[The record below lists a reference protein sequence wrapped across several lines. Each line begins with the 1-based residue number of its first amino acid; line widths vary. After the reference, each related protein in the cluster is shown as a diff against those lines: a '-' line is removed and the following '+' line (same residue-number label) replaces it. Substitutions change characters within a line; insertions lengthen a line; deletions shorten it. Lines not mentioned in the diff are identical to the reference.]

1 MADVAAPEQ
10 RGFWQRGFGRR
21 SFWQRTGAM
30 APASLLVLVFLALP
44 MLLMLRFSF
53 NRFIPG
59 QFMVEATTPENYL
72 KLATDPYYRHV
83 LALTLTVSVSVT
95 LLALVI
101 GWPVA
106 QFLARTQ
113 SRHKGLMLL
122 AVVLPLFVGN
132 AVRAA
137 GWMVA
142 FGREGLVNGLLQA
155 LGLID
160 APLDIMFT
168 PTAVIIGIVS
178 VNLSYVVLT
187 LSSVIEGID
196 RRAEEAALSLGA
208 TPFETWRLVTL
219 PMALPG
225 LLAAGVLSFI
235 LSMNA
240 YATPVLLGGPSFQM
254 MAPVVADQ
262 VLQRANWPFGASL
275 GFVLMLV
282 TLSLTASMNWL
293 VGRRYGR

>member
-1 MADVAAPEQ
+1 MTSARAAAW
-10 RGFWQRGFGRR
+10 R
-21 SFWQRTGAM
+21 RTGAL
-30 APASLLVLVFLALP
+30 APASLLVFAFLALP
-44 MLLMLRFSF
+44 MLLMLRFSINSF
-53 NRFIPG
+53 VPG
-59 QFMVEATTPENYL
+59 KFMVEAVTVENYV

-83 LALTLTVSVSVT
+83 LGLTLGVSASVT
-95 LLALVI
+95 ILTLIA
-101 GWPVA
+101 GWPIA

-113 SRHKGLMLL
+113 SRHKGLLLL

-142 FGREGLVNGLLQA
+142 FGREGLINRLLHMI
-155 LGLID
+155 GLID
-160 APLDIMFT
+160 APLQIMFT
-168 PTAVIIGIVS
+168 PTAVIVGIVS
-178 VNLSYVVLT
+178 VNLPYVVLT

-219 PMALPG
+219 PLALPG
-225 LLAAGVLSFI
+225 LLAAGVLCFI

-282 TLSLTASMNWL
+282 TLGLTAGANWL

>member
-1 MADVAAPEQ
+1 MANARVAA
-10 RGFWQRGFGRR
+10 WRR
-21 SFWQRTGAM
+21 AGAM
-30 APASLLVLVFLALP
+30 APASLLVLVFLVLP
-44 MLLMLRFSF
+44 MLLMLRYSF
-53 NRFIPG
+53 NSFVPG
-59 QFMVEATTPENYL
+59 QFMVEAVTAENYV

-83 LALTLTVSVSVT
+83 LGLTLTVSASVT
-95 LLALVI
+95 ILTLIV

-113 SRHKGLMLL
+113 SRHKGLLLL
-122 AVVLPLFVGN
+122 AVVLPLFMGN

-142 FGREGLVNGLLQA
+142 FGREGLVNRLLQA
-155 LGLID
+155 TGLID
-160 APLDIMFT
+160 APLQIMFT

-219 PMALPG
+219 PLALPG

-275 GFVLMLV
+275 GFMLMLV
-282 TLSLTASMNWL
+282 TLGLTAGANWL

>member
-1 MADVAAPEQ
+1 MAT
-10 RGFWQRGFGRR
+10 GRALAWR
-21 SFWQRTGAM
+21 RAGAM
-30 APASLLVLVFLALP
+30 TPASLLVLGFLVLP
-44 MLLMLRFSF
+44 MLLMLRYSF
-53 NRFIPG
+53 NSFVPG
-59 QFMVEATTPENYL
+59 KFMVEAVTVENYV
-72 KLATDPYYRHV
+72 KLAADPYYRHV
-83 LALTLTVSVSVT
+83 LGLTLTVSISVT
-95 LLALVI
+95 ILTLIV

-113 SRHKGLMLL
+113 TRHKGLLLL

-142 FGREGLVNGLLQA
+142 FGREGLVNRLLQA
-155 LGLID
+155 TGLID
-160 APLDIMFT
+160 VPLQIMFT

-219 PMALPG
+219 PLALPG

-282 TLSLTASMNWL
+282 TLGLTAGANWL

>member
-1 MADVAAPEQ
+1 MTHARAAA
-10 RGFWQRGFGRR
+10 WRR
-21 SFWQRTGAM
+21 AGAL
-30 APASLLVLVFLALP
+30 APASLLVLAFLALP

-53 NRFIPG
+53 NSFVPG
-59 QFMVEATTPENYL
+59 KFMVEAVTVENYV

-83 LALTLTVSVSVT
+83 LGLTLGVSASVT
-95 LLALVI
+95 ILTLIV
-101 GWPVA
+101 GWPIA

-113 SRHKGLMLL
+113 SRHKGLLLL

-142 FGREGLVNGLLQA
+142 FGREGLINRLLQA
-155 LGLID
+155 IGLIE
-160 APLDIMFT
+160 APLQIMFT
-168 PTAVIIGIVS
+168 PTAVIVGIVS
-178 VNLSYVVLT
+178 VNLPYVVLT

-219 PMALPG
+219 PLALPG
-225 LLAAGVLSFI
+225 LLAAGVLCFI

-282 TLSLTASMNWL
+282 TLGLTAGANWL

>member
-1 MADVAAPEQ
+1 MADVRVAA
-10 RGFWQRGFGRR
+10 WRR
-21 SFWQRTGAM
+21 AGAM
-30 APASLLVLVFLALP
+30 APASLLVLMFLVLP
-44 MLLMLRFSF
+44 MLLMLRYSF
-53 NRFIPG
+53 NSFVPG
-59 QFMVEATTPENYL
+59 KFMVEAVTAENYV

-83 LALTLTVSVSVT
+83 LGLTLTVSASVT
-95 LLALVI
+95 VLTLIV

-113 SRHKGLMLL
+113 SRHKGLLLL
-122 AVVLPLFVGN
+122 AVILPLFMGN

-142 FGREGLVNGLLQA
+142 FGREGLVNRLLQA
-155 LGLID
+155 VGLID
-160 APLDIMFT
+160 APLQIMFT
-168 PTAVIIGIVS
+168 PTAVIIGIVA

-196 RRAEEAALSLGA
+196 RRAEEAASSLGA

-219 PMALPG
+219 PLALPG

-282 TLSLTASMNWL
+282 TLGLTAGANWL

>member
-1 MADVAAPEQ
+1 MTNARAIA
-10 RGFWQRGFGRR
+10 WRR
-21 SFWQRTGAM
+21 AGAM
-30 APASLLVLVFLALP
+30 APASLLVIAFLALP
-44 MLLMLRFSF
+44 MLLMLRYSF
-53 NRFIPG
+53 NSFVPG
-59 QFMVEATTPENYL
+59 KFMVEAVTVENYV

-83 LALTLTVSVSVT
+83 LGLTLGVSASVT
-95 LLALVI
+95 VLTLIV

-113 SRHKGLMLL
+113 SRHKGLLLL

-142 FGREGLVNGLLQA
+142 FGREGLINRLLQA
-155 LGLID
+155 AGVID
-160 APLDIMFT
+160 APLEIMFT

-219 PMALPG
+219 PLALPG

-282 TLSLTASMNWL
+282 TLGLTAGANWL

>member
-1 MADVAAPEQ
+1 MTSAGSIA
-10 RGFWQRGFGRR
+10 WRR
-21 SFWQRTGAM
+21 AGAM
-30 APASLLVLVFLALP
+30 APASLLVLAFLALP
-44 MLLMLRFSF
+44 MLLMLRYSF
-53 NRFIPG
+53 NSFVPG
-59 QFMVEATTPENYL
+59 KFMVEAFTGENYV

-83 LALTLTVSVSVT
+83 LVLTLTVSVSVT
-95 LLALVI
+95 LLTLIV

-122 AVVLPLFVGN
+122 AVVLPLFMGN

-142 FGREGLVNGLLQA
+142 FGREGLVNRLLEA
-155 LGLID
+155 VGLIE
-160 APLDIMFT
+160 APLEIMFT

-187 LSSVIEGID
+187 LASVIEGID
-196 RRAEEAALSLGA
+196 RRSEEAALSLGA

-219 PMALPG
+219 PLALPG

-282 TLSLTASMNWL
+282 TLALTAGANWL

>member
-1 MADVAAPEQ
+1 
-10 RGFWQRGFGRR
+10 
-21 SFWQRTGAM
+21 M
-30 APASLLVLVFLALP
+30 APASLLVLLFLALP
-44 MLLMLRFSF
+44 MLLMLRYSF

-59 QFMVEATTPENYL
+59 QFMVEAVTVENYVT
-72 KLATDPYYRHV
+72 LATDPYYRRV
-83 LALTLTVSVSVT
+83 LGTTLFVSIIVTVLT
-95 LLALVI
+95 LVI
-101 GWPVA
+101 GWPIA

-122 AVVLPLFVGN
+122 MVVLPLFVGN

-142 FGREGLVNGLLQA
+142 FGREGLLNKLLEV
-155 LGLID
+155 LGIIQ

-168 PTAVIIGIVS
+168 PTAVVIGTVS

-196 RRAEEAALSLGA
+196 QRSEEAALSLGA

-219 PMALPG
+219 PLALPG
-225 LLAAGVLSFI
+225 VLAAGVLSFI

-262 VLQRANWPFGASL
+262 VLQRANWPFGAALSFL
-275 GFVLMLV
+275 LMFV
-282 TLSLTASMNWL
+282 TLALTAGANML
-293 VGRRYGR
+293 VGRKYGR

>member
-1 MADVAAPEQ
+1 
-10 RGFWQRGFGRR
+10 
-21 SFWQRTGAM
+21 M

-59 QFMVEATTPENYL
+59 QFMVEALTAENYVT
-72 KLATDPYYRHV
+72 LATDPYYRRV
-83 LALTLTVSVSVT
+83 LGMTLGVSIIVT
-95 LLALVI
+95 LLTLVI
-101 GWPVA
+101 GWPIA
-106 QFLARTQ
+106 QYLARTQ

-122 AVVLPLFVGN
+122 MVVLPLFVGN

-142 FGREGLVNGLLQA
+142 FGREGLLNKFLEI
-155 LGLID
+155 LGIIQT
-160 APLDIMFT
+160 PLDIMFT
-168 PTAVIIGIVS
+168 PTAVVIGTVS

-196 RRAEEAALSLGA
+196 QRSEEAALSLGA

-219 PMALPG
+219 PLALPG
-225 LLAAGVLSFI
+225 VLAAGVLSFI

-275 GFVLMLV
+275 SFVLMLV
-282 TLSLTASMNWL
+282 TLALTAGANWL
-293 VGRRYGR
+293 VGRRYGRQASPA

>member
-1 MADVAAPEQ
+1 MAT
-10 RGFWQRGFGRR
+10 GRAMAWR
-21 SFWQRTGAM
+21 RAGAM
-30 APASLLVLVFLALP
+30 APASLLVLGFLVLP
-44 MLLMLRFSF
+44 MLLMLRYSF
-53 NRFIPG
+53 NSFVPG
-59 QFMVEATTPENYL
+59 KFMVEAVTVENYV
-72 KLATDPYYRHV
+72 KLAADPYYRHV
-83 LALTLTVSVSVT
+83 LGLTLTVSISVT
-95 LLALVI
+95 ILTLIV

-113 SRHKGLMLL
+113 TRHKGLLLL

-142 FGREGLVNGLLQA
+142 FGREGLVNRLLQA
-155 LGLID
+155 TGLID
-160 APLDIMFT
+160 VPLQIMFT

-219 PMALPG
+219 PLALPG

-282 TLSLTASMNWL
+282 TLGLTAGANWL

>member
-1 MADVAAPEQ
+1 
-10 RGFWQRGFGRR
+10 
-21 SFWQRTGAM
+21 M

-44 MLLMLRFSF
+44 MLMMLRFSF
-53 NRFIPG
+53 NRFVPG
-59 QFMVEATTPENYL
+59 QFMVEALTLENYL
-72 KLATDPYYRHV
+72 TLATDPYYRHV
-83 LALTLTVSVSVT
+83 LGLTLAVSISVT
-95 LLALVI
+95 LLSLVI

-106 QFLARTQ
+106 EFLARTQ
-113 SRHKGLMLL
+113 SRHKGLLLL

-142 FGREGLVNGLLQA
+142 LGREGLINRVLQA
-155 LGLID
+155 LGVIA

-168 PTAVIIGIVS
+168 PTAVIVGIVS

-187 LSSVIEGID
+187 LASVIEGID

-219 PMALPG
+219 PLALPG

-275 GFVLMLV
+275 GFVLILV
-282 TLSLTASMNWL
+282 TLALTIATNWL

>member
-1 MADVAAPEQ
+1 MTNARAIA
-10 RGFWQRGFGRR
+10 WRR
-21 SFWQRTGAM
+21 AGAM
-30 APASLLVLVFLALP
+30 APASLLVLAFLALP
-44 MLLMLRFSF
+44 MLLMLRYSF
-53 NRFIPG
+53 NSFVPG
-59 QFMVEATTPENYL
+59 KFMVEAVTVENYVT
-72 KLATDPYYRHV
+72 LAVDPYYRHV
-83 LALTLTVSVSVT
+83 LTLTLVVSFSVT
-95 LLALVI
+95 ILTLIV

-113 SRHKGLMLL
+113 SKHKGLMLL
-122 AVVLPLFVGN
+122 AVVLPLFAGN

-142 FGREGLVNGLLQA
+142 FGREGLVNRLLQA
-155 LGLID
+155 VGVID
-160 APLDIMFT
+160 APLQIMFT

-219 PMALPG
+219 PLALPG

-282 TLSLTASMNWL
+282 TLALTAGANWL

>member
-1 MADVAAPEQ
+1 MSIVEAV
-10 RGFWQRGFGRR
+10 GRR
-21 SFWQRTGAM
+21 PLWGRVGAM

-44 MLLMLRFSF
+44 MLLMLRYSF
-53 NRFIPG
+53 NSFVPG
-59 QFMVEATTPENYL
+59 KFMVEAVTGENYL
-72 KLATDPYYRHV
+72 KLATDPYYRQV
-83 LALTLTVSVSVT
+83 LVLTLVVSVSVT
-95 LLALVI
+95 LLTLVI

-113 SRHKGLMLL
+113 SRHKGLLLL

-142 FGREGLVNGLLQA
+142 FGREGLINRMLEG
-155 LGLID
+155 LGLIK
-160 APLDIMFT
+160 APLEIMFT
-168 PTAVIIGIVS
+168 PTAVIIGIVA

-196 RRAEEAALSLGA
+196 QRAEEAALSLGA

-219 PMALPG
+219 PLALPG

-282 TLSLTASMNWL
+282 TLLLTMGMNWL

>member
-1 MADVAAPEQ
+1 MTSAQAATW
-10 RGFWQRGFGRR
+10 R
-21 SFWQRTGAM
+21 RTGAL
-30 APASLLVLVFLALP
+30 APASLLVLAFLALP

-53 NRFIPG
+53 NSFVPG
-59 QFMVEATTPENYL
+59 KFMVEAVTVENYV
-72 KLATDPYYRHV
+72 KLAIDPYYRHV
-83 LALTLTVSVSVT
+83 LGLTLGVSFSVT
-95 LLALVI
+95 ILTLIV
-101 GWPVA
+101 GWPIA

-113 SRHKGLMLL
+113 SRHKGLLLL

-142 FGREGLVNGLLQA
+142 FGREGLINRLLHA
-155 LGLID
+155 AGLID
-160 APLDIMFT
+160 APLQIMFT

-178 VNLSYVVLT
+178 VNLPYVVLT

-219 PMALPG
+219 PLALPG

-282 TLSLTASMNWL
+282 TLGLTMAANWL

>member
-1 MADVAAPEQ
+1 L
-10 RGFWQRGFGRR
+10 
-21 SFWQRTGAM
+21 
-30 APASLLVLVFLALP
+30 APASLLVLAFLALP

-53 NRFIPG
+53 NSFVPG
-59 QFMVEATTPENYL
+59 KFMVEAVTVENYV

-83 LALTLTVSVSVT
+83 LGLTLGVSASVT
-95 LLALVI
+95 ILTLIA
-101 GWPVA
+101 GWPIA

-113 SRHKGLMLL
+113 SRHKGLLLL

-142 FGREGLVNGLLQA
+142 FGREGLINRLLHMI
-155 LGLID
+155 GLID
-160 APLDIMFT
+160 APLQIMFT
-168 PTAVIIGIVS
+168 PTAVIVGIVS
-178 VNLSYVVLT
+178 VNLPYVVLT

-219 PMALPG
+219 PLALPG
-225 LLAAGVLSFI
+225 LLAAGVLCFI

-282 TLSLTASMNWL
+282 TLGLTAGANWL

>member
-1 MADVAAPEQ
+1 M
-10 RGFWQRGFGRR
+10 
-21 SFWQRTGAM
+21 T
-30 APASLLVLVFLALP
+30 PATLLVLVFLALP
-44 MLLMLRFSF
+44 MLMMLRYSF
-53 NRFIPG
+53 NSFVPG
-59 QFMVEATTPENYL
+59 KFMVEAVTPENYV

-83 LALTLTVSVSVT
+83 LGLTLTVSASVT
-95 LLALVI
+95 VLTLIL

-113 SRHKGLMLL
+113 SRHKGLLLL

-142 FGREGLVNGLLQA
+142 FSRQGLLNRLLGA
-155 LGLID
+155 LGVID

-178 VNLSYVVLT
+178 VNLPYVVLT

-208 TPFETWRLVTL
+208 TPFEAWRLVTL
-219 PMALPG
+219 PLALPG
-225 LLAAGVLSFI
+225 LLAAGVLCFI

-275 GFVLMLV
+275 GFVLILV
-282 TLSLTASMNWL
+282 TLTLTAGANWL

>member
-1 MADVAAPEQ
+1 MTSAGVAA
-10 RGFWQRGFGRR
+10 WRR
-21 SFWQRTGAM
+21 AGAM
-30 APASLLVLVFLALP
+30 APASLLVLAFLALP
-44 MLLMLRFSF
+44 MLLMLRYSF

-59 QFMVEATTPENYL
+59 QFMVEAVTVENYVT
-72 KLATDPYYRHV
+72 LATDPYYRRV
-83 LALTLTVSVSVT
+83 LGMTLGVSIVVTALT
-95 LLALVI
+95 LVI
-101 GWPVA
+101 GWPIA

-113 SRHKGLMLL
+113 TRHKGLLL
-122 AVVLPLFVGN
+122 LLVVLPLFVGN

-142 FGREGLVNGLLQA
+142 FGREGLLNKLLEV
-155 LGLID
+155 LGIIQ
-160 APLDIMFT
+160 APLEIMFT
-168 PTAVIIGIVS
+168 PTAVVIGTVS

-196 RRAEEAALSLGA
+196 QRAEEAALSLGA
-208 TPFETWRLVTL
+208 SPWATWRLVTL
-219 PMALPG
+219 PLALPG
-225 LLAAGVLSFI
+225 VLAAGVLSFI

-275 GFVLMLV
+275 SFVLMLV
-282 TLSLTASMNWL
+282 TLVLTAGANLL
-293 VGRRYGR
+293 VGRKYGR

>member
-1 MADVAAPEQ
+1 MTSARAAAW
-10 RGFWQRGFGRR
+10 R
-21 SFWQRTGAM
+21 RTGAL
-30 APASLLVLVFLALP
+30 APASLLVFAFLALP

-53 NRFIPG
+53 NSFVPG
-59 QFMVEATTPENYL
+59 KFMVEAVTVENYV

-83 LALTLTVSVSVT
+83 LGLTLGVSASVT
-95 LLALVI
+95 ILTLIA
-101 GWPVA
+101 GWPIA

-113 SRHKGLMLL
+113 SRHKGLLLL

-142 FGREGLVNGLLQA
+142 FGREGLINRLLHMI
-155 LGLID
+155 GLID
-160 APLDIMFT
+160 APLQIMFT
-168 PTAVIIGIVS
+168 PTAVIVGIVS
-178 VNLSYVVLT
+178 VNLPYVVLT

-219 PMALPG
+219 PLALPG
-225 LLAAGVLSFI
+225 LLAAGVLCFI

-282 TLSLTASMNWL
+282 TLGLTAGANWL

>member
-1 MADVAAPEQ
+1 MTSARAAAW
-10 RGFWQRGFGRR
+10 R
-21 SFWQRTGAM
+21 RTGAL
-30 APASLLVLVFLALP
+30 APASLLVFAFLALP

-53 NRFIPG
+53 NSFVPG
-59 QFMVEATTPENYL
+59 KFMVEAVTVANYV

-83 LALTLTVSVSVT
+83 LGLTLGVSASVT
-95 LLALVI
+95 ILTLIA
-101 GWPVA
+101 GWPIA

-113 SRHKGLMLL
+113 SRHKGLLLL

-142 FGREGLVNGLLQA
+142 FGREGLINRLLHMI
-155 LGLID
+155 GLID
-160 APLDIMFT
+160 APLQIMFT
-168 PTAVIIGIVS
+168 PTAVIVGIVS
-178 VNLSYVVLT
+178 VNLPYVVLT

-219 PMALPG
+219 PLALPG
-225 LLAAGVLSFI
+225 LLAAGVLCFI

-282 TLSLTASMNWL
+282 TLGLTAGANWL

>member
-1 MADVAAPEQ
+1 MGASA
-10 RGFWQRGFGRR
+10 WRR
-21 SFWQRTGAM
+21 AGAM

-53 NRFIPG
+53 NRFVPG
-59 QFMVEATTPENYL
+59 QFMVEAVTPENYVT
-72 KLATDPYYRHV
+72 LATDPYYRHV
-83 LALTLTVSVSVT
+83 LALTLTVSASVT
-95 LLALVI
+95 LLTLVI
-101 GWPVA
+101 GWPTA

-113 SRHKGLMLL
+113 SRHKGLLLL
-122 AVVLPLFVGN
+122 AVILPLFVGN

-142 FGREGLVNGLLQA
+142 FGREGLVNRLLQA
-155 LGLID
+155 LGLIA

-168 PTAVIIGIVS
+168 PTAVIVGIVS

-219 PMALPG
+219 PLALPG
-225 LLAAGVLSFI
+225 VLAAGVLSFI

-282 TLSLTASMNWL
+282 TLALTAGTNWL

>member
-1 MADVAAPEQ
+1 MTSAGATAW
-10 RGFWQRGFGRR
+10 R
-21 SFWQRTGAM
+21 RTGAM
-30 APASLLVLVFLALP
+30 APASLLVLLFLALP
-44 MLLMLRFSF
+44 MLLMLRYSF

-59 QFMVEATTPENYL
+59 QFMVEAVTVENYVT
-72 KLATDPYYRHV
+72 LATDPYYRRV
-83 LALTLTVSVSVT
+83 LGTTLFVSIIVTVLT
-95 LLALVI
+95 LVI
-101 GWPVA
+101 GWPIA

-122 AVVLPLFVGN
+122 MVVLPLFVGN

-142 FGREGLVNGLLQA
+142 FGREGLLNKLLEV
-155 LGLID
+155 LGIIQ

-168 PTAVIIGIVS
+168 PTAVVIGTVS

-196 RRAEEAALSLGA
+196 QRSEEAALSLGA

-219 PMALPG
+219 PLALPG
-225 LLAAGVLSFI
+225 VLAAGVLSFI

-262 VLQRANWPFGASL
+262 VLQRANWPFGAALSFL
-275 GFVLMLV
+275 LMFV
-282 TLSLTASMNWL
+282 TLALTAGANML
-293 VGRRYGR
+293 VGRKYGR

>member
-1 MADVAAPEQ
+1 MAAVRAEA
-10 RGFWQRGFGRR
+10 WRR
-21 SFWQRTGAM
+21 AGAM
-30 APASLLVLVFLALP
+30 APASLLVMAFLALP

-53 NRFIPG
+53 NRFVPG
-59 QFMVEATTPENYL
+59 QFMVEAVSAENYV

-83 LALTLTVSVSVT
+83 LVLTLAVSVSVT
-95 LLALVI
+95 VLTLII
-101 GWPVA
+101 GWPAA

-113 SRHKGLMLL
+113 SRHKGL
-122 AVVLPLFVGN
+122 
-132 AVRAA
+132 
-137 GWMVA
+137 
-142 FGREGLVNGLLQA
+142 LLQA
-155 LGLID
+155 VGLI
-160 APLDIMFT
+160 ASPLDIMFT

-219 PMALPG
+219 PLALPG

-282 TLSLTASMNWL
+282 TLALTVGANWL

>member
-1 MADVAAPEQ
+1 MTNERAIA
-10 RGFWQRGFGRR
+10 WRR
-21 SFWQRTGAM
+21 AGAM
-30 APASLLVLVFLALP
+30 APASLLVIAFLALP
-44 MLLMLRFSF
+44 MLLMLRYSF
-53 NRFIPG
+53 NSFVPG
-59 QFMVEATTPENYL
+59 KFMVEAVTVENYV

-83 LALTLTVSVSVT
+83 LGLTLGVSASVT
-95 LLALVI
+95 VLTLIV

-113 SRHKGLMLL
+113 SRHKGLLLL

-142 FGREGLVNGLLQA
+142 FGREGLINRLLQA
-155 LGLID
+155 AGVID
-160 APLDIMFT
+160 APLEIMFT

-219 PMALPG
+219 PLALPG

-282 TLSLTASMNWL
+282 TLGLTAGANWL

>member
-1 MADVAAPEQ
+1 MTNARAIA
-10 RGFWQRGFGRR
+10 WRR
-21 SFWQRTGAM
+21 AGAM

-44 MLLMLRFSF
+44 MLLMLRYSF
-53 NRFIPG
+53 NSFVPG
-59 QFMVEATTPENYL
+59 KFMVEAVTLENYV
-72 KLATDPYYRHV
+72 KLAVDPYYRHV
-83 LALTLTVSVSVT
+83 LTLTLVVSFSVT
-95 LLALVI
+95 ILTLIV

-113 SRHKGLMLL
+113 SKHKGLMLL
-122 AVVLPLFVGN
+122 AVVLPLFAGN

-142 FGREGLVNGLLQA
+142 FGREGLVNRVLQA
-155 LGLID
+155 VGVID
-160 APLDIMFT
+160 APLEIMFT

-219 PMALPG
+219 PLALPG

-282 TLSLTASMNWL
+282 TLALTAGANWL

>member
-1 MADVAAPEQ
+1 MTSARAAAW
-10 RGFWQRGFGRR
+10 R
-21 SFWQRTGAM
+21 RTGAL
-30 APASLLVLVFLALP
+30 APASLLVFAFLALP

-53 NRFIPG
+53 NSFVPG
-59 QFMVEATTPENYL
+59 KFMVEAVTVENYV

-83 LALTLTVSVSVT
+83 LGLTLGVSASVT
-95 LLALVI
+95 ILTLIA
-101 GWPVA
+101 GWPIA

-113 SRHKGLMLL
+113 SRHKGLLLL

-142 FGREGLVNGLLQA
+142 FGREGLINRLLQTI
-155 LGLID
+155 GLID
-160 APLDIMFT
+160 APLQIMFT
-168 PTAVIIGIVS
+168 PTAVIVGIVS
-178 VNLSYVVLT
+178 VNLPYVVLT

-219 PMALPG
+219 PLALPG
-225 LLAAGVLSFI
+225 LLAAGVLCFI

-282 TLSLTASMNWL
+282 TLGLTAGANWL

>member
-1 MADVAAPEQ
+1 MAYARAPA
-10 RGFWQRGFGRR
+10 WRR
-21 SFWQRTGAM
+21 AGAL
-30 APASLLVLVFLALP
+30 APASLLVLAFLALP

-53 NRFIPG
+53 NSFVPG
-59 QFMVEATTPENYL
+59 KFMVEAVTVENYV

-83 LALTLTVSVSVT
+83 LGLTLGVSASVT
-95 LLALVI
+95 VLTLIA
-101 GWPVA
+101 GWPIA

-113 SRHKGLMLL
+113 SRHKGLLLL

-142 FGREGLVNGLLQA
+142 FGREGLINRVLQA
-155 LGLID
+155 IGLIE
-160 APLDIMFT
+160 APLQIMFT

-178 VNLSYVVLT
+178 VNLPYVVLT

-219 PMALPG
+219 PLALPG
-225 LLAAGVLSFI
+225 LLAAGVLCFI

-282 TLSLTASMNWL
+282 TLGLTAGANWL

>member
-1 MADVAAPEQ
+1 MTSARAAAW
-10 RGFWQRGFGRR
+10 R
-21 SFWQRTGAM
+21 RTGAL
-30 APASLLVLVFLALP
+30 APASLLVFAFLALP

-53 NRFIPG
+53 NSFVPG
-59 QFMVEATTPENYL
+59 KFMVEAVTVENYV

-83 LALTLTVSVSVT
+83 LGLTLGVSVSVT
-95 LLALVI
+95 LLTLIV

-122 AVVLPLFVGN
+122 AVVLPLFMGN

-142 FGREGLVNGLLQA
+142 FGREGLINRLLHMI
-155 LGLID
+155 GLID
-160 APLDIMFT
+160 APLQIMFT
-168 PTAVIIGIVS
+168 PTAVIVGIVS
-178 VNLSYVVLT
+178 VNLPYVVLT

-219 PMALPG
+219 PLALPG
-225 LLAAGVLSFI
+225 LLAAGVLCFI

-282 TLSLTASMNWL
+282 TLGLTAGANWL

>member
-1 MADVAAPEQ
+1 MAYARAPA
-10 RGFWQRGFGRR
+10 WRR
-21 SFWQRTGAM
+21 AGAL
-30 APASLLVLVFLALP
+30 APASLLVLAFLALP

-53 NRFIPG
+53 NSFVPG
-59 QFMVEATTPENYL
+59 KFMVEAVTVANYV

-83 LALTLTVSVSVT
+83 LGLTLGVSASVT
-95 LLALVI
+95 ILTLIA
-101 GWPVA
+101 GWPIA

-113 SRHKGLMLL
+113 SRHKGLLLL

-142 FGREGLVNGLLQA
+142 FGREGLINRLLHMI
-155 LGLID
+155 GLID
-160 APLDIMFT
+160 APLQIMFT
-168 PTAVIIGIVS
+168 PTAVIVGIVS
-178 VNLSYVVLT
+178 VNLPYVVLT

-219 PMALPG
+219 PLALPG
-225 LLAAGVLSFI
+225 LLAAGVLCFI

-282 TLSLTASMNWL
+282 TLGLTAGANWL

>member
-1 MADVAAPEQ
+1 MTAA
-10 RGFWQRGFGRR
+10 RTRAWRR
-21 SFWQRTGAM
+21 AGAM

-44 MLLMLRFSF
+44 MLLMLRYSF
-53 NRFIPG
+53 NSFVPG
-59 QFMVEATTPENYL
+59 KFMVEAVTVANYVT
-72 KLATDPYYRHV
+72 LATDPYYRHV
-83 LALTLTVSVSVT
+83 LGLTLGVSITVMVLT
-95 LLALVI
+95 LIV

-113 SRHKGLMLL
+113 SRHKGLLLL

-142 FGREGLVNGLLQA
+142 FGREGLINRLLQA
-155 LGLID
+155 VGLIH
-160 APLDIMFT
+160 APLEIMFT
-168 PTAVIIGIVS
+168 PTAVVIGIVS
-178 VNLSYVVLT
+178 VNLPYVVLT

-208 TPFETWRLVTL
+208 TPLETWRLVTL
-219 PMALPG
+219 PLALPG

-282 TLSLTASMNWL
+282 TLGLTAGANWL

>member
-1 MADVAAPEQ
+1 MAYARAPA
-10 RGFWQRGFGRR
+10 WRR
-21 SFWQRTGAM
+21 AGAL
-30 APASLLVLVFLALP
+30 APASLLVLAFLALP

-53 NRFIPG
+53 NSFVPG
-59 QFMVEATTPENYL
+59 KFMVEAVTVANYV

-83 LALTLTVSVSVT
+83 LGLTLGVSASVT
-95 LLALVI
+95 ILTLIV
-101 GWPVA
+101 GWPIA

-113 SRHKGLMLL
+113 SRHKGLLLL

-142 FGREGLVNGLLQA
+142 FGREGLINRLLQTI
-155 LGLID
+155 GLID
-160 APLDIMFT
+160 APLQIMFT
-168 PTAVIIGIVS
+168 PTAVIVGIVS
-178 VNLSYVVLT
+178 VNLPYVVLT

-219 PMALPG
+219 PLALPG
-225 LLAAGVLSFI
+225 LLAAGVLCFI

-282 TLSLTASMNWL
+282 TLGLTAGANWL

>member
-1 MADVAAPEQ
+1 MANARVAA
-10 RGFWQRGFGRR
+10 WRR
-21 SFWQRTGAM
+21 AGAM
-30 APASLLVLVFLALP
+30 APASLLVLAFLVLP
-44 MLLMLRFSF
+44 MLLMLRYSF
-53 NRFIPG
+53 NSFVPG
-59 QFMVEATTPENYL
+59 KFMVEAVTGENYV

-83 LALTLTVSVSVT
+83 LGLTLTVSASVT
-95 LLALVI
+95 VLTLIV

-113 SRHKGLMLL
+113 SRHKGLLLL

-142 FGREGLVNGLLQA
+142 FGREGLVNRLLQA
-155 LGLID
+155 TGLID
-160 APLDIMFT
+160 APLQIMFT

-196 RRAEEAALSLGA
+196 RRAEEAASSLGA

-219 PMALPG
+219 PLALPG

-282 TLSLTASMNWL
+282 TLGLTAGANWL

>member
-1 MADVAAPEQ
+1 MTHARAAAW
-10 RGFWQRGFGRR
+10 R
-21 SFWQRTGAM
+21 RTGAL
-30 APASLLVLVFLALP
+30 APASLLVLAFLALP

-53 NRFIPG
+53 NSFVPG
-59 QFMVEATTPENYL
+59 KFMVEAVTVENYV

-83 LALTLTVSVSVT
+83 LGLTLGVSASVT
-95 LLALVI
+95 VLTLIA
-101 GWPVA
+101 GWPIA

-113 SRHKGLMLL
+113 SRHKGLLLL

-142 FGREGLVNGLLQA
+142 FGREGLINRVLQA
-155 LGLID
+155 IGLIE
-160 APLDIMFT
+160 APLQIMFT

-178 VNLSYVVLT
+178 VNLPYVVLT

-219 PMALPG
+219 PLALPG
-225 LLAAGVLSFI
+225 LLAAGVLCFI

-282 TLSLTASMNWL
+282 TLGLTAGANWL

>member
-1 MADVAAPEQ
+1 MTSARAAAW
-10 RGFWQRGFGRR
+10 R
-21 SFWQRTGAM
+21 RTGAL
-30 APASLLVLVFLALP
+30 APASLLVLAFLALP

-53 NRFIPG
+53 NRFVPG
-59 QFMVEATTPENYL
+59 KFMVEAVTAENYVT
-72 KLATDPYYRHV
+72 LATDPYYRHV
-83 LALTLTVSVSVT
+83 LGLTLGVSAGVT
-95 LLALVI
+95 LLTLIA
-101 GWPVA
+101 GWPIA

-113 SRHKGLMLL
+113 SRHKGLLLL

-142 FGREGLVNGLLQA
+142 FGREGLINRLLQA
-155 LGLID
+155 IGLIE
-160 APLDIMFT
+160 APLEIMFT
-168 PTAVIIGIVS
+168 PTAVIVGIVS
-178 VNLSYVVLT
+178 VNLPYVVLT

-219 PMALPG
+219 PLALPG
-225 LLAAGVLSFI
+225 LLAAGVLCFI

-275 GFVLMLV
+275 GFVLILV
-282 TLSLTASMNWL
+282 TLGLTAGANWL
-293 VGRRYGR
+293 VGRRYGG

>member
-1 MADVAAPEQ
+1 MTHARAAAW
-10 RGFWQRGFGRR
+10 R
-21 SFWQRTGAM
+21 RTGAL
-30 APASLLVLVFLALP
+30 APASLLVLAFLALP

-53 NRFIPG
+53 NSFVPG
-59 QFMVEATTPENYL
+59 KFMVEAVTVANYV

-83 LALTLTVSVSVT
+83 LGLTLGVSASVT
-95 LLALVI
+95 VLTLIA
-101 GWPVA
+101 GWPIA

-113 SRHKGLMLL
+113 SRHKGLLLL

-142 FGREGLVNGLLQA
+142 FGREGLINRLLQA
-155 LGLID
+155 IGLIE
-160 APLDIMFT
+160 APLQIMFT

-178 VNLSYVVLT
+178 VNLPYVVLT

-219 PMALPG
+219 PLALPG
-225 LLAAGVLSFI
+225 LLAAGVLCFI

-282 TLSLTASMNWL
+282 TLGLTAGANWL